1 MLTPYIMDLET
12 FIKNFEEAVE
22 DVEVGTLAG
31 ETVFRSLEQWDSL
44 AVLTVIAMVD
54 GEYDVRLKAK
64 ELKQV
69 ETLAALHAL
78 IAAKKAA

>member
-1 MLTPYIMDLET
+1 MDLET
-12 FIKNFEEAVE
+12 FIKKFEDAVE
-22 DVEVGTLAG
+22 DVEVGTLAA
-31 ETVFRSLEQWDSL
+31 ETTFRSIEQWDSL

-69 ETLAALHAL
+69 ETLAELHAL
-78 IAAKKAA
+78 VVAKQAV

>member
-1 MLTPYIMDLET
+1 MGLNT

-22 DVEVGTLAG
+22 DVEVDTLAAD
-31 ETVFRSLEQWDSL
+31 TSFRSLEQWDSL

-54 GEYDVRLKAK
+54 AEYDVRLKAK

-69 ETLAALHAL
+69 ATLAELHEL
-78 IAAKKAA
+78 VAAKASA

>member
-1 MLTPYIMDLET
+1 MELDT
-12 FIKNFEEAVE
+12 FIKNFEDAVE
-22 DVEVGTLAG
+22 DVEVGTLDSGTA
-31 ETVFRSLEQWDSL
+31 FRTLEQWDSL

-69 ETLAALHAL
+69 ETLAELHTLVAGKTS
-78 IAAKKAA
+78 A